1 MSILPEVVMSQFAVY
16 LNKNLRSRWVFPMLV
31 DVQSE
36 LLQDLETRVVIPLAK
51 RRAFASFP
59 LAVLMPTVEL
69 EEETYV
75 LMTPELA
82 GVSRAELGARI
93 GSVAAHGRA
102 ITAALDLLHRGF

>member
-1 MSILPEVVMSQFAVY
+1 MSQFAVY

-36 LLQDLETRVVIPLAK
+36 LLQDLETRVVIPLSK

-59 LAVLMPTVEL
+59 LGVLMPTVEL
-69 EEETYV
+69 EDETYV

-82 GVSRAELGARI
+82 GMSRAELGARI
-93 GSVAAHGRA
+93 GSVASHCRA
-102 ITAALDLLHRGF
+102 IAAALDLLHRGF